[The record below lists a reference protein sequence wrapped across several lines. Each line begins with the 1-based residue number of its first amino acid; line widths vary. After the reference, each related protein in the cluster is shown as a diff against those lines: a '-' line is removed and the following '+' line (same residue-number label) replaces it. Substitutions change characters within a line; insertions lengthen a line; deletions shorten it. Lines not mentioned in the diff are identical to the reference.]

1 MSLES
6 AGSRDHQSFANSA
19 LSLNKISNGFIKN
32 MEDIKLLALYAESQ
46 IDKLI
51 RRRLSWRKIDVVNS
65 MFS

>member
-1 MSLES
+1 MCR
-6 AGSRDHQSFANSA
+6 SRDHQSFAKLE

-32 MEDIKLLALYAESQ
+32 MEDIKLLALYDESW

-51 RRRLSWRKIDVVNS
+51 RCRCRLSWRWQKIDVVNS